1 VLLWNLRLGKS
12 LSKRRAEMSLC
23 FDRKIVKYVLKNM
36 DKLSRAPSSGKKRSS
51 GNVSSKGSSKSKSF
65 SE

>member
-1 VLLWNLRLGKS
+1 
-12 LSKRRAEMSLC
+12 MSLC

-36 DKLSRAPSSGKKRSS
+36 DKLSKTSNFGNKRNRE
-51 GNVSSKGSSKSKSF
+51 NVSSKGSSKSKSF